1 MIGFPIVGRIE
12 PLDRPATPGRLHAL
26 ADAGVLP
33 RERLFTALALAG
45 ASPGD
50 AAWRA
55 LVRTALL
62 VLGTALALSGVIFFF
77 AFNWALLGRLTKLL
91 LVASGVV
98 SFALTALWVGVER
111 PVGKAALTAA
121 AAMVGVVLAVHG
133 QVYQTGADSHALF
146 AAWAIL
152 ISPWALGAGFSPLF
166 VACVT
171 LLQIAIGLYWG
182 ARIDVDVPRTWMAL
196 ELAGVSLTAWTA
208 TQTLGKTVSW
218 LGARALARWFAF
230 SAFVPLTLAACSV
243 FVADERTAGG
253 VIALAMT
260 VALIAFFVLR
270 FRGRDLFALALAA
283 AATIALVTSGIGR
296 ALLPRSDRGGAPVF
310 LLLGLVLVGEVAAAA
325 AWLRREARAHGTQ
338 S

>member
-1 MIGFPIVGRIE
+1 MGRIE
-12 PLDRPATPGRLHAL
+12 PLDRPATPARLHAL

-33 RERLFTALALAG
+33 RERLFTALTLAG

-77 AFNWALLGRLTKLL
+77 AFNWAQLGRLTKLL
-91 LVASGVV
+91 LVSSGVV
-98 SFALTALWVGVER
+98 SGTLAALFFGVER
-111 PVGKAALTAA
+111 PAGKAALMAA
-121 AAMVGVVLAVHG
+121 AGMVGVVLAVHG

-152 ISPWALGAGFSPLF
+152 ISPWALGSGFSPLF
-166 VACVT
+166 VLCVT
-171 LLQIAIGLYWG
+171 LLQLAIGLYWG
-182 ARIDVDVPRTWMAL
+182 ARIDHDVPRTWMAL
-196 ELAGVSLTAWTA
+196 ELAGVSLTAWAA

-218 LGARALARWFAF
+218 LGASALARWFAF
-230 SAFVPLTLAACSV
+230 AAFAPLTVAACWFLAV
-243 FVADERTAGG
+243 DREAGG
-253 VIALAMT
+253 GIALAT
-260 VALIAFFVLR
+260 TALLIAFFVRR

-283 AATIALVTSGIGR
+283 AATIALVTCGLGR
-296 ALLPRSDRGGAPVF
+296 ALLPRNDRDAAPVF
-310 LLLGLVLVGEVAAAA
+310 LLLGLVLVGEVAAAT
-325 AWLRREARAHGTQ
+325 AWIRREARAKGAR